1 MEVQE
6 LLKLIIELLVFAF
19 MVLIVMDFVS
29 GLVMIWQQIAL
40 KYKESEPTASDIPDT
55 IYNIGKILA

>member
-6 LLKLIIELLVFAF
+6 LLKLIIEFLVSGFV
-19 MVLIVMDFVS
+19 VLIVLDFVS
-29 GLVMIWQQIAL
+29 GLVMLWQQIAL
-40 KYKESEPTASDIPDT
+40 KYKESEPTASDIADT